1 MANCL
6 KTQLK
11 ATVQNDNLP
20 YFGGAEIEVL
30 SGATG
35 SIKTNPN
42 QTAKLISKTD
52 GTVFDLSNTTSIA
65 LSALLEHGS
74 KYIYVSAYDSFIASA
89 NSNYNAQGL
98 RGLKTNIEQWK
109 NVNPQ
114 CLDRIILTK
123 TDNNFTGSV
132 DALPASNE
140 TTIIVLIDGP
150 HATLSSLIEKYPNI
164 GKNNGHLLLYNNYK
178 VTGNV
183 SALGGLH
190 YMPATLQLGPNIK
203 GNIYDAIVGWRTN
216 IGETGETPNIFGSSK
231 VSLWSVQFDIATSA
245 KVIWTASTSS
255 VTINGVTT
263 TFDNSGNIIT

>member
-11 ATVQNDNLP
+11 ATVENDNIP
-20 YFGGAEIEVL
+20 YFGGAEIQIL
-30 SGATG
+30 SNASG
-35 SIKTNPN
+35 SIKTNSG

-52 GTVFDLSNTTSIA
+52 GTVFDISNTTIVA

-74 KYIYVSAYDSFIASA
+74 KYIYVSAYDSFLSSA
-89 NSNYNAQGL
+89 DDSYSAKGL
-98 RGLKTNIEQWK
+98 RGLKTNIMQWK

-140 TTIIVLIDGP
+140 TTSINLNSGP
-150 HATLSSLIEKYPNI
+150 SATLSSIIEKYPNI
-164 GKNNGHLLLYNNYK
+164 GKNNGVLTFYENTR

-190 YMPATLQLGPNIK
+190 YMPSTLQLAPNIT

-216 IGETGETPNIFGSSK
+216 IGETGETPNIIGSSK
-231 VSLWSVQFDIATSA
+231 VSLWSVQFNTSTST
-245 KVIWTASTSS
+245 KVSWTANTSS
-255 VTINGVTT
+255 VRINGVTT